1 MEMKRNEN
9 MPTNRSFGIVFSIV
23 FFLLGIFPLALNES
37 VYFVPLFTSVSLLF
51 LTFTLPRILTP
62 FNYIWFRFGM
72 LLHAIV
78 SPIALGI
85 LFYGVVTPTGLL
97 MRLFGKKPLALDFDR
112 DAPSYWIQRSPPGPT
127 PESMTNQF

>member
-1 MEMKRNEN
+1 MEIKKEN

-23 FFLLGIFPLALNES
+23 FLLVGIYPLALSKS
-37 VYFVPLFTSVSLLF
+37 VHFIPLFASVSILF
-51 LTFTLPRILTP
+51 LAFAAPKILTP
-62 FNYIWFRFGM
+62 FNYIWFRIGM

-85 LFYGVVTPTGLL
+85 LFYGVVTPTCLL
-97 MRLFGKKPLALDFDR
+97 MRLSGKKPLALDFDR
-112 DAPSYWIQRSPPGPT
+112 DAPSYWIQRSPPGPA

>member
-1 MEMKRNEN
+1 MD
-9 MPTNRSFGIVFSIV
+9 PLV
-23 FFLLGIFPLALNES
+23 GIFPLALNES

>member
-1 MEMKRNEN
+1 